1 MKDKLK
7 FKKLMNEFRSLE
19 YEYEYNREV
28 VKEVHGSIDTICSD
42 WCKTQDIDFNS
53 LKRKNS
59 PFGDKPTEDD
69 DGSRVEVK
77 AKKSKHKDIF
87 KKIAKKFHPD
97 KLTDADPRQKEFRT
111 VFQKASSSVNDEEW
125 GGLFDIADKYDI
137 ELADY
142 EEINT
147 SLEEDLE
154 RVKEK
159 LKKQKTTYS
168 WYLQNCNG
176 EQDCI
181 DMVINAYMRQTFEWD
196 GPKST

>member
-1 MKDKLK
+1 
-7 FKKLMNEFRSLE
+7 MNEFRSLE

-28 VKEVHGSIDTICSD
+28 VKEFRDSFDTICSD
-42 WCKTQDIDFNS
+42 WCMTQDIDFNS

-59 PFGDKPTEDD
+59 PFGAQPTADD
-69 DGSRVEVK
+69 DGSRVETKV
-77 AKKSKHKDIF
+77 KKSKHKDIF

-97 KLTDADPRQKEFRT
+97 NLPGADPRQKEFRT

-137 ELADY
+137 ELDDY
-142 EEINT
+142 EEINA

-181 DMVINAYMRQTFEWD
+181 DIVMNAYVRQTFD
-196 GPKST
+196 CNGTKSP